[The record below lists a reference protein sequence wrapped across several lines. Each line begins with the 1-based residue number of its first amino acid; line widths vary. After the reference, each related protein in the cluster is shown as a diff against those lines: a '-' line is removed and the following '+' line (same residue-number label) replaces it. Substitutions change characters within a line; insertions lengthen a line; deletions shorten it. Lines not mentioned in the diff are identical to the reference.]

1 MIVVALVE
9 LVVTA
14 LLLYL
19 GVSQVVLPLWRD
31 TPLFPM
37 FRRERRLQHE
47 LAEATEK
54 VVEAELEEK
63 IAEKTQKAESVR
75 RRAPR
80 STGSTSESSRNVNR

>member
-1 MIVVALVE
+1 MIVVALLE
-9 LVVTA
+9 LVVVA

-19 GVSQVVLPLWRD
+19 GISQVVLPLWRD

-54 VVEAELEEK
+54 VVEAELEKK
-63 IAEKTQKAESVR
+63 IAETTQRAESVR
-75 RRAPR
+75 RTVRRPARP
-80 STGSTSESSRNVNR
+80 TSGPGETVNR